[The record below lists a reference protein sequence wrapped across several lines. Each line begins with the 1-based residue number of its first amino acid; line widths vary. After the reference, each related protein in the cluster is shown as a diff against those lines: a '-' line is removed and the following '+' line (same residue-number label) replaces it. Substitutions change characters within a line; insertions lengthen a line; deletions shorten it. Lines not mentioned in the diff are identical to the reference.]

1 MKNNLEQMFINSL
14 KELNQIEQNKAKIL
28 TAIFLKKMKDIKKQ
42 KIKSLENSI
51 LSQAKFYNQ
60 DIDDYNEVYNNIL
73 NRYTDQLSQI
83 INIYTEFFI
92 NVQME
97 LQEAECNQK
106 IAITNLKKSVDAKK
120 KLKKDAS
127 IEEIED
133 WNKKIEACIQKK
145 LNYDIIIESCES
157 ELQKCSD
164 NMVTQI
170 NIYFGNKS
178 GQLTLSDETGFKK
191 FINKLVNKFTGSTRF
206 NAYVIAP
213 ANLEVET
220 LNNKLPQLS
229 EDIKDRTINFVAKIK
244 QAKDET
250 NKIFEKMIV

>member
-1 MKNNLEQMFINSL
+1 MKNNLEQMLINSL
-14 KELNQIEQNKAKIL
+14 KELNQIEQNKSKIL
-28 TAIFLKKMKDIKKQ
+28 TTIFLKKTEDIKKQ
-42 KIKSLENSI
+42 KIKSLEKSI
-51 LSQAKFYNQ
+51 LSQAEFYDQ
-60 DIDDYNEVYNNIL
+60 DIDNYNEVYNDIL
-73 NRYTDQLSQI
+73 NKYTDQLSQI
-83 INIYTEFFI
+83 INIYSEFFI

-106 IAITNLKKSVDAKK
+106 IAITNLKKSVDDKK
-120 KLKKDAS
+120 YLKGNAS

-133 WNKKIEACIQKK
+133 CNKKIEACIQKK

-178 GQLTLSDETGFKK
+178 GQLKLNDDTGFKK
-191 FINKLVNKFTGSTRF
+191 FINKLVNKFTGATKF
-206 NAYVIAP
+206 NTYVIEP
-213 ANLEVET
+213 TNLEVET

-229 EDIKDRTINFVAKIK
+229 GDIKDKTINFVAKIK

-250 NKIFEKMIV
+250 NKIFEKMMV